1 MLKMKI
7 NPGSSVGE
15 RRRGQLIYISLKK
28 KKKKKEEEE
37 EERKHTLVV
46 DLVLSSAMNVLNRQ
60 KSWENP
66 KTLLASPTFSFFLSF
81 FLSFLSLPPLHPLG
95 LATAPTCKLVGFVVC
110 SLVRIYVK

>member
-28 KKKKKEEEE
+28 KKKTKEEEE

-81 FLSFLSLPPLHPLG
+81 FLSFFSFSPTTPPTGTSNSTYLQISWFCCLFPC
-95 LATAPTCKLVGFVVC
+95 TYIC
-110 SLVRIYVK
+110 